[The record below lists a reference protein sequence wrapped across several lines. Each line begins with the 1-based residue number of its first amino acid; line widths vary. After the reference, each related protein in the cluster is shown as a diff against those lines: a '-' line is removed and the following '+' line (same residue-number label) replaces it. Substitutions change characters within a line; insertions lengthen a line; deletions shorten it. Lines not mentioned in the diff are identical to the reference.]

1 MTIYINGIAKEEKF
15 ASLAAAVASIT
26 TAESGI
32 AAALNDQVVP
42 RSQWD
47 LTIVEE
53 GARIE
58 IVTAV
63 QGG

>member
-1 MTIYINGIAKEEKF
+1 MRIYINDVATEGEF
-15 ASLAAAVASIT
+15 DNLAEAVRSVS
-26 TAESGI
+26 TAPSGI
-32 AAALNDQVVP
+32 AAALNDRVVP
-42 RSQWD
+42 RREWEQTPLVD
-47 LTIVEE
+47 